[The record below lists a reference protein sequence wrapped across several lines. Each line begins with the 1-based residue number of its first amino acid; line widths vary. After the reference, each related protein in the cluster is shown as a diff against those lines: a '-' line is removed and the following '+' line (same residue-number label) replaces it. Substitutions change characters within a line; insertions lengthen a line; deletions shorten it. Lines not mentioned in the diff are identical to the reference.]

1 MEYVIKCLYDGDAG
15 VWIAENETIPIVLE
29 DNSLDRLMNRVKLAV
44 PELLELNKLPSAKT
58 LYFFAES
65 RVSA

>member
-1 MEYVIKCLYDGDAG
+1 MEYVIKCFFDEEAN
-15 VWIAENETIPIVLE
+15 VWIAENQTIPIVLE
-29 DNSLDRLMNRVKLAV
+29 DESLDRLMQRVRTAA
-44 PELLELNKLPSAKT
+44 PEILELNKLPSAKT